1 MQDALTISALT
12 FGTQAFVTL
21 FVILDPPGA
30 APIFLSLASGKSIKV
45 QRRLAWQAATVSLFV
60 IVTFALFG
68 NALLGYLNI
77 SLPALQGAGGILL
90 LITGLGLLT
99 GSITDSDSAA
109 SQNIALVPLGTP
121 LLAGPGAIVATMIYV
136 QKADTT
142 TQIIGLVIAI
152 LAVHLIIGTVLM
164 ASTKIVGLIKDS
176 GVTLLASIAGLLLAA
191 IAVQMLANAIK
202 AFAAAAQSAE
212 SRTPQLPSSLW
223 RYWRPKP
230 VEPP

>member
-121 LLAGPGAIVATMIYV
+121 LLAGPGAIVTTMLYV
-136 QKADTT
+136 QKADGNE
-142 TQIIGLVIAI
+142 QLGALAIAI
-152 LAVHLIIGTVLM
+152 VAVHLIIGITFM
-164 ASTKIVGLIKDS
+164 FSTKILSVIKDS
-176 GVTLLASIAGLLLAA
+176 GITLLARIAGLLLSA
-191 IAVQMLANAIK
+191 IAVEMIVSAIK
-202 AFAAAAQSAE
+202 AFFNIG
-212 SRTPQLPSSLW
+212 
-223 RYWRPKP
+223 
-230 VEPP
+230 

>member
-60 IVTFALFG
+60 IVSFALFG
-68 NALLGYLNI
+68 NALLSYLNI

-99 GSITDSDSAA
+99 GSITDIDSAA

-121 LLAGPGAIVATMIYV
+121 LLAGPGAIVTTMLYV
-136 QKADTT
+136 QKADGNE
-142 TQIIGLVIAI
+142 QLGALAIAI
-152 LAVHLIIGTVLM
+152 VAVHLIIGLTFM
-164 ASTKIVGLIKDS
+164 FSTKILSVIKDS
-176 GVTLLASIAGLLLAA
+176 GVTLLARIAGLLLSA
-191 IAVQMLANAIK
+191 IAVEMIVSAIK
-202 AFAAAAQSAE
+202 AFFNIS
-212 SRTPQLPSSLW
+212 
-223 RYWRPKP
+223 
-230 VEPP
+230 